1 MKILENYLAIKSEIE
16 IIESNIA
23 YYEKLLQQEDL
34 SELEYYKHAHFFGIR
49 DVSIVYSE
57 VENQVLKRETAHKLN
72 YKIVRELLAR
82 AKTKLLERRNQI
94 DNIDKAINALTFE
107 NRYIVKCKYFYSMT
121 YKDIA
126 ENYSKKFRVYL
137 TEQTLAKRVKDS
149 VNKIKYRINP
159 IYDTSVMDINFNY
172 LK

>member
-1 MKILENYLAIKSEIE
+1 VKILENYLAIKSEIE

-34 SELEYYKHAHFFGIR
+34 SELEYYRHAHFFGIR

-72 YKIVRELLAR
+72 YQIIRELLAK

-94 DNIDKAINALTFE
+94 DNVDKAINSLKIQDRFII
-107 NRYIVKCKYFYSMT
+107 RCKYFYSMT

-126 ENYSKKFRVYL
+126 ENYSRKFKYHL
-137 TEQTLAKRVKDS
+137 TEQTLAKRVKCS
-149 VNKIKYRINP
+149 VERIKYRINP